1 VFKLIAASAVVFAG
15 LGFVDTAEAQF
26 FCWFDDAGVQHC
38 GDRVP
43 PEYANRDRDVRN
55 ERGVVVGQ
63 EEGEITPEERAEMDR
78 AAAEEA
84 TRLADEQERKER
96 DQVLLDSYLT
106 VEAIEALRDRRLE
119 IMDSQIRV
127 TELLL
132 RNLKTRLEQL
142 MNDAQRYA
150 PYSDKEGADPVP
162 ENLALDIER
171 TESAIALRESALT
184 DIRAT
189 QEQMRE
195 EFQRD
200 IERFRELKGE
210 RVPIADAGSDG

>member
-1 VFKLIAASAVVFAG
+1 MFKLIAASAVVIAG
-15 LGFVDTAEAQF
+15 LGFVDNAEAQF

-63 EEGEITPEERAEMDR
+63 EEGEITPEERAVIDR
-78 AAAEEA
+78 ANAEEEA
-84 TRLADEQERKER
+84 RRLAEEERREH
-96 DQVLLDSYLT
+96 DQMLLDAYLT
-106 VEAIEALRDRRLE
+106 VEAIEELRDRRLE

-132 RNLKTRLEQL
+132 RNLKTRLAQL
-142 MNDAQRYA
+142 MDDAQRYA
-150 PYSDKEGADPVP
+150 PYSDHEDAEPVP

-171 TESAIALRESALT
+171 TESAIALRESALS
-184 DIRAT
+184 DIRET
-189 QEQMRE
+189 QEQMRQ

-210 RVPIADAGSDG
+210 RVPIADAQ